1 MCGIAFLY
9 DASQDVA
16 ASKNQMAR
24 ALDRLQH
31 RGPDGQGIVTLD
43 QAVLGHR
50 RLAII
55 DLDASHQ
62 PMVDPTGR
70 YTLTYNG
77 EIYNYKE
84 VRKDLEDKWTFRT
97 NGDTEVLLA
106 GLVHGG
112 VGFLTKLEGMWAF
125 ALWDSVE
132 RYLVLARDRMGKK
145 PLFYSQVR
153 DRFAC
158 SSELPALN
166 ELLPQRWEEDID
178 STADYF
184 RYGYYLPGSTA
195 YRDVY
200 EVKPGHFLCWTAGG
214 EVASE
219 PYWTLEL
226 GRFSGTQSEAAD
238 RLRSTFFKAV
248 QRRLVSDVE
257 VGAFLSGGVDSS
269 LVVSV
274 LSKIFGERPKTFT
287 IGFDDASYDERRY
300 ARIVAADCHTDHVEE
315 ALSSWD
321 LQTLRRLILDHV
333 GQPFTD
339 SSILPTS
346 LVSEVAARSVKVAL
360 SGDGGDELF
369 SGYQRY
375 QARTILRW
383 YTRVPRNLRHAA
395 ESALSALPEPMAHH
409 SRSILKKAHLFVDL
423 VQRLDAETPYV
434 APVMYSREVMTRLAP
449 ELVPR
454 GKQAPGVPEEC
465 STDDIARMMT
475 SDALIYLPQD
485 ILVKVD
491 RASMAHSL
499 ESRAPFLDSDLVKLA
514 FSMPRRWH
522 RKGFSG
528 KHMLRSAF
536 RDLLPAKIWGRRKQ
550 GFGVPIHAWF
560 RAELG
565 RELEELVRED
575 RGFVRGEHVFEM
587 LSAHRERRRD
597 HGYRLWQIFV
607 YLLWRRNA
615 FGPQ

>member
-9 DASQDVA
+9 ETTNDVVA
-16 ASKNQMAR
+16 ARQRMEK
-24 ALDRLQH
+24 ALDRLRH
-31 RGPDGQGIVTLD
+31 RGPDGHGLSVHGN
-43 QAVLGHR
+43 AVLGHR

-55 DLDASHQ
+55 DLSASHQ

-77 EIYNYKE
+77 EIYNFRE
-84 VRKDLEDKWTFRT
+84 VRHRLEGRWLFRT

-106 GLVHGG
+106 GLVLEG
-112 VGFLTKLEGMWAF
+112 VGFLNNLEGMWAF

-132 RYLVLARDRMGKK
+132 RRLILARDRMGKK
-145 PLFYSQVR
+145 PLFYEQFG

-158 SSELPALN
+158 CSELPALR
-166 ELLPQRWEEDID
+166 ELLGQEWEEDID

-195 YRDVY
+195 YQGVY
-200 EVKPGHFLCWTAGG
+200 EVKPGHFLRWEVG
-214 EVASE
+214 EQVTSK
-219 PYWTLEL
+219 PYWALEL
-226 GRFSGTQSEAAD
+226 GRYTGIRSDAAAQ
-238 RLRSTFFKAV
+238 LRSTFVEAV

-257 VGAFLSGGVDSS
+257 VGAFLSGGIDSS

-274 LSKIFGERPKTFT
+274 LSKILGERPKTFT
-287 IGFDDASYDERRY
+287 IGFDDSSYDERSY
-300 ARIVAADCHTDHVEE
+300 ARIVAADCHTEHVEE
-315 ALSSWD
+315 ALSTWESER
-321 LQTLRRLILDHV
+321 LRRLIFDHV

-339 SSILPTS
+339 SSILPTA

-383 YTRVPRNLRHAA
+383 YTRLPSKLRHSA
-395 ESALSALPEPMAHH
+395 ENALSALPEPMAHH
-409 SRSILKKAHLFVDL
+409 SRSVLKKAHLFVDL
-423 VQRLDAETPYV
+423 VRRLDAETPYI
-434 APVMYSREVMTRLAP
+434 APVMYSREVMSRLAP
-449 ELVPR
+449 QLVAR
-454 GKQAPGVPEEC
+454 GKPPPGIPEEC
-465 STDDIARMMT
+465 STDDIARMMI
-475 SDALIYLPQD
+475 SDALVYLPQD

-514 FSMPRRWH
+514 FSIPRRWH
-522 RKGFSG
+522 RNGFAG
-528 KHMLRSAF
+528 KHMLRRAF
-536 RDLLPAKIWGRRKQ
+536 RDLLPGQIWNRRKQ

-565 RELEELVRED
+565 RELEDLVRED
-575 RGFVRGEHVFEM
+575 RGFIRGEYVSQM

-607 YLLWRRNA
+607 YLLWRRSTFEA
-615 FGPQ
+615 Q